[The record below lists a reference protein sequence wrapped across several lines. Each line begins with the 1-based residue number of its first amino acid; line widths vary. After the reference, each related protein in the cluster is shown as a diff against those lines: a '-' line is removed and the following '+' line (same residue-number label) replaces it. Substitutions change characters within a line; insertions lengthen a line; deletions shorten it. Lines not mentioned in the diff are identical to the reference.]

1 MPRSWEQERV
11 PREQIKSGEALW
23 VHIAYSKQDDGALA
37 CTLTSNVPFERGID
51 LYDMKVYAS
60 GEGRVYEQFKVTPG
74 GTIHIDVYANGGEST
89 GMRADFKV
97 TDQAIEVEESHEIK
111 ATVSSDSSE

>member
-1 MPRSWEQERV
+1 V
-11 PREQIKSGEALW
+11 G
-23 VHIAYSKQDDGALA
+23 HIAYRKQDDGAIKCL
-37 CTLTSNVPFERGID
+37 LTSNIPLERGVD
-51 LYDMKVYAS
+51 FYDMKVYTS
-60 GEGRVYEQFKVTPG
+60 YEGRVYEQFAVVPG